1 MYICLPSSVF
11 KHSFA
16 FFFMNYVQLMY
27 MHSVYLLKLSFFF
40 MRDTG
45 LNIVAAM
52 AVNIF
57 ARCHASPFQCV

>member
-16 FFFMNYVQLMY
+16 FFHELCAAYIHAFSLFI
-27 MHSVYLLKLSFFF
+27 KTFFFF